1 MDDDFNDYD
10 DFDEHDDYE
19 DFDEDFHEHDFDD
32 DMTDNS
38 APETDGNFRPFPQW
52 QDWMIIGPLSE
63 EIAREKRLKKRIRK
77 DSDRSKR

>member
-10 DFDEHDDYE
+10 EFDEHDDYE

-32 DMTDNS
+32 DMTDDTS
-38 APETDGNFRPFPQW
+38 PETDGGFRPFPQW

-63 EIAREKRLKKRIRK
+63 EIAREKRLKKKIRK
-77 DSDRSKR
+77 DFDRKKR